1 MANIVHLDF
10 ACAAFQFCL
19 CAFRNRNSKIFE
31 QFQFLFVIGF
41 HYLKLLS
48 LDVCKAH
55 NNTRELSLVGI
66 GYRFRLSEHLNSV
79 LFFVSPSHRSQEL
92 GHFACGH
99 ALELSL
105 DGQRIDGTL
114 DAADTLSILITNEKN
129 ELDFPFRCIQ
139 SFHFLV
145 LVRVFHVCTLR
156 ILVPV
161 DIKPLEQIVSLGE
174 DESLVIGRLFVCLE
188 QRNGI
193 LIEAI
198 GTASDI
204 RVRAS
209 RAISFSFFA
218 NFQSFDNI
226 CLIHCHFPF

>member
-1 MANIVHLDF
+1 MANIVHLNL
-10 ACAAFQFCL
+10 A
-19 CAFRNRNSKIFE
+19 
-31 QFQFLFVIGF
+31 
-41 HYLKLLS
+41 
-48 LDVCKAH
+48 
-55 NNTRELSLVGI
+55 
-66 GYRFRLSEHLNSV
+66 SEHLNSV
-79 LFFVSPSHRSQEL
+79 LLFVRPSHRSQEI

-99 ALELSL
+99 TLELSL

-174 DESLVIGRLFVCLE
+174 DESLVIGRLFICLFICLE
-188 QRNGI
+188 QSQSI
-193 LIEAI
+193 VTHMTVAI
-198 GTASDI
+198 AHTI
-204 RVRAS
+204 IRAS
-209 RAISFSFFA
+209 STGFA
-218 NFQSFDNI
+218 SSTAQRQGFHHIF
-226 CLIHCHFPF
+226 LIHCYFPF